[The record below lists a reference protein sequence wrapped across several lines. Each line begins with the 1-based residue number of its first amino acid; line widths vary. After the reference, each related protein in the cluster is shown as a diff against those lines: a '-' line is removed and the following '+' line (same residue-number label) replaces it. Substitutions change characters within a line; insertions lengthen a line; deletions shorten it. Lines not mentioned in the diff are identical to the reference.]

1 MDVIQHLGIALGLA
15 TLSGLNL
22 YLTTL
27 VAGLAIRQGWV
38 ALPAAYHDLAI
49 LGHPAVLM
57 VAGGLCLVQF
67 VADKVPWLDSFW
79 DLLHTL
85 VRPIGGAFL
94 ASRAFGE
101 SNPAMDTI
109 VALVAGGATLTT
121 HGAKSGLRVLV
132 NGSPEP
138 FSNIAVSLAE
148 DATVFGGLGVL
159 AFSFTRYPW
168 LALAVFSSVL
178 GTLILTAPRVWR
190 FLRIRLWLFWKKLS
204 SPASG
209 LRPVVLAK
217 ELPAE
222 AERLLREETLSTG
235 SIAWAAPCLTGASKQ
250 FPANARG
257 WLVAPEDTPGKVVF
271 VGRRGWRRITRTLDL
286 TGLRAAREP
295 RFLSEDLCFQADGEK
310 RPRHVFVFDRS
321 RARLVK
327 DLVGLLN
334 DPATERVASP
344 EPVLLAGVG
353 ASEKL

>member
-1 MDVIQHLGIALGLA
+1 M
-15 TLSGLNL
+15 
-22 YLTTL
+22 
-27 VAGLAIRQGWV
+27 AIRQGWV
-38 ALPAAYHDLAI
+38 ALPAEYHDLAI

-109 VALVAGGATLTT
+109 VALVAGGAALTT

-138 FSNIAVSLAE
+138 FSNVAVSLAE

-178 GTLILTAPRVWR
+178 GTLLLLAPRVWR

-204 SPASG
+204 SPPPGSG
-209 LRPVVLAK
+209 GGIGEGTARGGRPLAG
-217 ELPAE
+217 
-222 AERLLREETLSTG
+222 EETLSTG
-235 SIAWAAPCLTGASKQ
+235 GIAWAAPCLTGRLKG
-250 FPANARG
+250 FPRQRPRLAGGPGRHPREIGFRRPARLATHHPDAG
-257 WLVAPEDTPGKVVF
+257 PHRFARRARAAVPFGRPVFPG
-271 VGRRGWRRITRTLDL
+271 GRREET
-286 TGLRAAREP
+286 P
-295 RFLSEDLCFQADGEK
+295 
-310 RPRHVFVFDRS
+310 
-321 RARLVK
+321 ARLR
-327 DLVGLLN
+327 LRPFPGAVG
-334 DPATERVASP
+334 
-344 EPVLLAGVG
+344 
-353 ASEKL
+353 